1 MQSKNIGVKFTALI
15 ACRNFN
21 FLSLHYEG
29 IYCARC
35 TGSVV
40 PNITDAAMDFFRVWC
55 GGNISRWNARCLCAF
70 MSGTIASPLFGMN
83 GKTAAALVTTLNGH

>member
-35 TGSVV
+35 TGSAV
-40 PNITDAAMDFFRVWC
+40 PNITGAAMDFFEFGVVEISA
-55 GGNISRWNARCLCAF
+55 GG
-70 MSGTIASPLFGMN
+70 
-83 GKTAAALVTTLNGH
+83 TLDVYAHL